1 MPRRKPQKTEDM
13 KPLFPFD
20 TVGGIEES
28 WARSYCM
35 ELNHDSFTDGPCP
48 VCSRT
53 NKQDF
58 AKVYHMILHENAGQ
72 GKDED
77 IGVCRLWSGFFQN
90 E

>member
-1 MPRRKPQKTEDM
+1 MPRRKPQKTEDV

-28 WARSYCM
+28 WARSYCV
-35 ELNHDSFTDGPCP
+35 ELNHDSLMDHVQCVPEQI
-48 VCSRT
+48 
-53 NKQDF
+53 NKTLQ
-58 AKVYHMILHENAGQ
+58 KYIHMILHENAGQ